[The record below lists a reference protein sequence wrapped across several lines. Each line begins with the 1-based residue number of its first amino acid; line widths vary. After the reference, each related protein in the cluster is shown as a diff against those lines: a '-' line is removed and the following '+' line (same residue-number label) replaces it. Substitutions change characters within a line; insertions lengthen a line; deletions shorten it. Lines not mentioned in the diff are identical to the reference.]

1 MSRCSCVLFGIAVS
15 PFRRKTDE
23 DRLFERHVVSIHDL
37 TPKQSPLTITFG
49 DNCCACCKE
58 VSLSVFS
65 SLVPVDA
72 RKQAPLPSCDW
83 PAFPAFCRSSSWR
96 SLGWGV
102 YTTPAFRVS
111 ILVLRETILWCA
123 VAVVRRAG
131 WLGLMTTAS
140 ESNPISPLLD
150 ALWRMLCCLRFSCVF
165 VETEWRASTRNEGC
179 MQLALC
185 L

>member
-1 MSRCSCVLFGIAVS
+1 MFGIAVS

-140 ESNPISPLLD
+140 ESNPISLLLD